1 MESLKLYMKNSSIT
15 HYYVV
20 RNFICH
26 ELKRPWPQL
35 FTTMSLLHVKK
46 KDCKAICSTNGWAA
60 FFFEWHFL
68 LFLLIW
74 KNQINFSIFST
85 EQLCKLTSWPKIND
99 RKNLVKL
106 LLALNC
112 LLALKVGRTIGWN
125 NFLTSILV
133 INRIQLYEIL
143 FLKFLYVAASVNSS
157 QTLW

>member
-35 FTTMSLLHVKK
+35 FSIKSLLHIKK
-46 KDCKAICSTNGWAA
+46 KKTAGLFVVLTA
-60 FFFEWHFL
+60 EQHFL
-68 LFLLIW
+68 SDISFYFCWFGRI
-74 KNQINFSIFST
+74 KSIFQFF
-85 EQLCKLTSWPKIND
+85 QLKLWPKVND
-99 RKNLVKL
+99 HKNLVKW

-112 LLALKVGRTIGWN
+112 LLALKVGRTIGWK

-133 INRIQLYEIL
+133 INRIRLYEIL
-143 FLKFLYVAASVNSS
+143 FLS
-157 QTLW
+157 LWRWKHE

>member
-1 MESLKLYMKNSSIT
+1 MKSLKLYMKNSSIT

-60 FFFEWHFL
+60 FFWVTFPFISADLEES
-68 LFLLIW
+68 
-74 KNQINFSIFST
+74 NQFFNFST

-133 INRIQLYEIL
+133 INRIKLYEIL